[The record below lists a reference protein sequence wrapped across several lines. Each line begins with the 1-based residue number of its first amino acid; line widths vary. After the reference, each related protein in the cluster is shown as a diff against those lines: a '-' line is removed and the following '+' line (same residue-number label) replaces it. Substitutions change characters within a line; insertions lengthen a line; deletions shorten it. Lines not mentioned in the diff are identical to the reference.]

1 MIKKKA
7 LYKDIL
13 LAIRKS
19 KARFLS
25 IFCMIALGVFVF
37 VGLKVTG
44 PDMRE
49 TAEQFYNQKNLMH
62 FTVLSS
68 YGLDNDDQQT
78 LKQLPDIQ
86 HVEFGYFKDLVLRDS
101 TKSIRL
107 FSVPAAISRYQIVSG
122 RLPEEAEEI
131 ALDYLMKESYPLGST
146 VEFDAANS
154 VKRKSFK
161 VVGHVKSSEYTD
173 KNDRGF
179 SDVGTG
185 QLQGYGVVNEEVFDS
200 KEYQIARLTYGDMKE
215 VSTFSEAYRS
225 LENKHKNQLEKAL
238 ENRPSDRL
246 QTVKKEPQEKINQ
259 SKAELTKAKQTLK
272 EQEAFLS
279 QEQERINE
287 QGATLTGTAKLEL
300 ATVKEQL
307 AAEKQKI
314 EQQETLLQAKQRDL
328 DDLELPVYTVNA
340 RRDIPGFNLY
350 KDNTQRIDRLSNLFP
365 IFLFGIAA
373 LVSLTTMTRFVDE
386 ERINTGTLKALGYSD
401 RDVKAKFIIYGL
413 VTGIAGTA
421 AGAALG
427 HWLLPKVIF
436 EAYASTSIFSAVQ
449 LQFYLRYVLWA
460 LSIALACTV
469 LSTYF
474 ALAIELKNEPAKL
487 LLPKPPLSGSKIFL
501 ERISILWNKMSF
513 TQKVT
518 ARNILRYKKRMIMTI
533 FGVAGCT
540 ALLIAAF
547 GMRDSLAGISETQ
560 FDQILKYDLIAVEK
574 ERPAI
579 EEEGQLTQY
588 LNRSDGAEHLP
599 IHYEELSMTGGINQ
613 EKQTIHLIVYQSPK
627 NLKDFVQLKDRESQ
641 KNFPLTNQVI
651 LSEKLA
657 VLFAASVGERIQLA
671 DSDNKKHSLPI
682 DSLAEMYM
690 GNYIFMD
697 AEQYEQIF
705 KKDFTR
711 NAHLVKVKNK
721 SKSKIDQLS
730 EELVQLED
738 TKGLQQNEKY
748 QRLISSVLASLGNV
762 IWILIICAILLAAVV
777 IYNLTNIN
785 VSERLRELS
794 TIKVLGFYDLETTLY
809 IYRETIVLS
818 FIGIF
823 VGFVMGWGLHYL
835 IIEALPPDDSMF
847 NPDLWGSNFLL
858 SGGIT
863 MLITLLISV
872 IVHWRIK
879 HVDMLEALK
888 SVE

>member
-7 LYKDIL
+7 LYKDVF

-19 KARFLS
+19 KARFFS

-49 TAEQFYNQKNLMH
+49 TAEQFYNRKNLMH

-68 YGLDNDDQQT
+68 YGLDKEDQKT
-78 LKQLPDIQ
+78 LNQLSDIE
-86 HVEFGYFKDLVLRDS
+86 HVEFGYFKDVVLRDS

-107 FSVPAAISRYQIVSG
+107 FSVPSTISRYQVMSG

-131 ALDYLMKESYPLGST
+131 AMDYLMKERYPLGST
-146 VEFDAANS
+146 VEIDAADS

-185 QLQGYGVVNEEVFDS
+185 QLQGYAIVNTDVFDS
-200 KEYQIARLTYGDMKE
+200 KSYHIARITYGDMKE
-215 VSTFSEAYRS
+215 VSPFSELYRA
-225 LENKHKNQLEKAL
+225 LENKHRRQLEKTL
-238 ENRPSDRL
+238 EDRPRQRL
-246 QTVKKEPQEKINQ
+246 QMVKKEPQEKIDKSN
-259 SKAELTKAKQTLK
+259 AELTKAKQMLTEQEELFNK
-272 EQEAFLS
+272 EQKRLT
-279 QEQERINE
+279 E
-287 QGATLTGTAKLEL
+287 QGLALPETAIHEMS
-300 ATVKEQL
+300 AVKQRL

-314 EQQETLLQAKQRDL
+314 EHQEKLIQEKQREL
-328 DDLELPVYTVNA
+328 NDLELPIYTINA
-340 RRDIPGFNLY
+340 RRDTPGFNLY

-401 RDVKAKFIIYGL
+401 RDVKAKFIIYGF
-413 VTGIAGTA
+413 VTGSAGTV
-421 AGAALG
+421 AGAVLG

-436 EAYASTSIFSAVQ
+436 EAYASTSTFSAVQ
-449 LQFYLRYVLWA
+449 LRFYLEYVLWA
-460 LSIALACTV
+460 LLIALACTV

-474 ALAIELKNEPAKL
+474 ALAVELKNEPAKL

-501 ERISILWNKMSF
+501 ERISILWKKMSF

-547 GMRDSLAGISETQ
+547 GMRDSLEGRSEKQ
-560 FDQILKYDLIAVEK
+560 FGQILRYDLIAVEK
-574 ERPAI
+574 ERPTLEEKEQLGHHLNNSEGI
-579 EEEGQLTQY
+579 EY
-588 LNRSDGAEHLP
+588 LP
-599 IHYEELSMTGGINQ
+599 IHFKELSMTGGINQ
-613 EKQTIHLIVYQSPK
+613 EKQTVNLIVYQSTQK
-627 NLKDFVQLKDRESQ
+627 MKEFVQLKDRESQ
-641 KNFPLTNQVI
+641 KNLPLTNQVI

-657 VLFAASVGERIQLA
+657 VLFAASVGERIRLA
-671 DSDNKKHSLPI
+671 DSDNKKHSMTI
-682 DSLAEMYM
+682 DSLTEMYM
-690 GNYIFMD
+690 GHYIFME
-697 AEQYEQIF
+697 AEQYEKIF
-705 KKDFTR
+705 QKDFTR
-711 NAHLVKVKNK
+711 NAHLVKSKNK
-721 SKSKIDQLS
+721 SKRKIDQLS
-730 EELVQLED
+730 RELIHLDGIRGV
-738 TKGLQQNEKY
+738 QQNEKY
-748 QRLISSVLASLGNV
+748 QRLISSVLASLGKV
-762 IWILIICAILLAAVV
+762 IWVLIICAILLAAVV

-785 VSERLRELS
+785 ISERLRELS

-809 IYRETIVLS
+809 IYRETLVLS

-823 VGFVMGWGLHYL
+823 VGFAMGCGLHYL

-858 SGGIT
+858 SGSIT
-863 MLITLLISV
+863 MLITILISL